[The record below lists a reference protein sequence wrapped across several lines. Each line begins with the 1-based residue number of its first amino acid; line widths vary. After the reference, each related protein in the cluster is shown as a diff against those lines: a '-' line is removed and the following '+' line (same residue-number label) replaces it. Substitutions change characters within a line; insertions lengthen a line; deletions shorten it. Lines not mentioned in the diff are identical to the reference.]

1 MYTWI
6 RTIILSL
13 LAAAGVLVLRSFWMQ
28 SRLGRRASGRAQTHE
43 EIVDALS
50 AEEKERMLEE
60 LGGQIYG
67 HV

>member
-1 MYTWI
+1 MHTWI

-13 LAAAGVLVLRSFWMQ
+13 LAAAGVLVLRTFWMQ
-28 SRLGRRASGRAQTHE
+28 GRYGRRASGRTQTHE
-43 EIVDALS
+43 EVVEALS

-60 LGGQIYG
+60 LGGQVYG